1 MSKQCMSLIVVFAVM
16 LQTLGC
22 SSKTMIKASDPQA
35 KIYVNGMY
43 KGTGTAY
50 HEDTKIVGATNFVKI
65 EKEGCMPQ
73 NYNFS
78 RDEKFSVG
86 ACIGGVFVLVPFL
99 WIMGYDAEHGYDYQ
113 CQPVK

>member
-1 MSKQCMSLIVVFAVM
+1 MLKQFMSLFITLVIS
-16 LQTLGC
+16 LQTMSC

-35 KIYVNGMY
+35 KIYVNGTY

-50 HEDTKIVGATNFVKI
+50 HQDTKIIGATNFVKI
-65 EKEGCMPQ
+65 EKDGCMAQ

-99 WIMGYDAEHGYDYQ
+99 WIMGYDSEHAYDYQ